1 MSEAVIWSFFKKKG
15 LSDCGAAGLM
25 GNLYAES
32 GLKPDNLQNTCEKKL
47 GLSDADYTAQV
58 DAGIYQDFVHDSAGY
73 GLAQWTFWSRK
84 QKLFPKQIIAF
95 CPEFVNIH
103 GAFCGVSAIGRIFV
117 GDKPFFSFIPENDPL
132 LFFIR

>member
-1 MSEAVIWSFFKKKG
+1 
-15 LSDCGAAGLM
+15 M

-73 GLAQWTFWSRK
+73 GLASG
-84 QKLFPKQIIAF
+84 
-95 CPEFVNIH
+95 H
-103 GAFCGVSAIGRIFV
+103 SGAGSKSCSSL
-117 GDKPFFSFIPENDPL
+117 P
-132 LFFIR
+132 